1 MPQQLL
7 KRLFTVKEYHLMV
20 DAGIL
25 KEDDRVELIKG
36 EIVQMSPIGRFHA
49 ACVKRLIRL
58 FSQLLGELAIIG
70 AQDPVELDD
79 LSEPQPDL
87 ALLRIR
93 ADFYQSGHPQPEDI
107 LLIIEVAD
115 TTVESD
121 REVKIPLY
129 ASSGIME
136 VWLVNI
142 PAQCIEVY
150 RQPSANGYQN
160 VQIFQRGKSIFVEA
174 FPDVNFT
181 VDEILG

>member
-20 DAGIL
+20 NAGIL

-36 EIVQMSPIGRFHA
+36 EIIQMSPIGRFHA
-49 ACVKRLIRL
+49 ACVDRLIELFILRL
-58 FSQLLGELAIIG
+58 GSLVNVRGQN
-70 AQDPVELDD
+70 PVELNDN
-79 LSEPQPDL
+79 SEPQPDL
-87 ALLRIR
+87 ALLRRR
-93 ADFYQSGHPQPEDI
+93 ADFYESGHPQTQDI

-129 ASSGIME
+129 AASGIVE

-142 PAQCIEVY
+142 PAECIEVY
-150 RQPSANGYQN
+150 RQPSANGYQS
-160 VQIFQRGKSIFVEA
+160 VQIFQRGQSIFIEA
-174 FPDVNFT
+174 FPDVSFT

>member
-49 ACVKRLIRL
+49 ACVKRLAELFILRL
-58 FSQLLGELAIIG
+58 AQLITVGV
-70 AQDPVELDD
+70 QDPIELDD
-79 LSEPQPDL
+79 NSEPQPDL
-87 ALLRIR
+87 ALLRR
-93 ADFYQSGHPQPEDI
+93 RGDFYQSGHPQPEDI

-129 ASSGIME
+129 ASSGIVE

-142 PAQCIEVY
+142 PAECIEVY
-150 RQPSANGYQN
+150 RQPSGNGYQN
-160 VQIFQRGKSIFVEA
+160 VQVFGRGQSIFVEA

>member
-49 ACVKRLIRL
+49 ACVKRLNELFVSRL
-58 FSQLLGELAIIG
+58 AQLITVGV
-70 AQDPVELDD
+70 QDPIELDD
-79 LSEPQPDL
+79 NSEPQPDL
-87 ALLRIR
+87 ALLRRR

-107 LLIIEVAD
+107 LLIVEVAD

-142 PAQCIEVY
+142 PAECIEVY

-160 VQIFQRGKSIFVEA
+160 VQVFGRGQSIFVET